1 MRFKDFDLIDIC
13 FRAAILTERERT
25 ELNDQGI
32 RILKRRKR
40 NSRGEWRRLSSYRGE
55 SYNKLR
61 KVLKFRINNLIF
73 GYHGQ

>member
-32 RILKRRKR
+32 RILKRRRKLR
-40 NSRGEWRRLSSYRGE
+40 WTYHGQ
-55 SYNKLR
+55 SYNELR